1 MKLSTDTNF
10 VKPEPRK
17 NVAAVACV
25 VDRSFPR
32 CHLGTMSAIAEKKA
46 RLVARI
52 PSGVR
57 KTIQAAADLEGA
69 SLNNFVVQAA
79 HRQAQ
84 EILERETIIRLNREQ
99 TKRVFGLLDKPP
111 KPNAALRSAKAI
123 HRKLVRA

>member
-1 MKLSTDTNF
+1 M
-10 VKPEPRK
+10 P
-17 NVAAVACV
+17 AV
-25 VDRSFPR
+25 
-32 CHLGTMSAIAEKKA
+32 IEKKS

-52 PSGVR
+52 PSAVR

-69 SLNNFVVQAA
+69 TLNHFVVQAA

-99 TKRVFGLLDKPP
+99 TKRVFDLLDKPP
-111 KPNAALRSAKAI
+111 KPNAALIAAKAA

>member
-1 MKLSTDTNF
+1 MS
-10 VKPEPRK
+10 
-17 NVAAVACV
+17 AVAGKN
-25 VDRSFPR
+25 S
-32 CHLGTMSAIAEKKA
+32 

-69 SLNNFVVQAA
+69 SLNHFVVQAA

-99 TKRVFGLLDKPP
+99 TKRVFELLDKPP
-111 KPNAALRSAKAI
+111 KPNAVLLSAKNV

>member
-1 MKLSTDTNF
+1 M
-10 VKPEPRK
+10 P
-17 NVAAVACV
+17 AA
-25 VDRSFPR
+25 
-32 CHLGTMSAIAEKKA
+32 AEKKS

-52 PSGVR
+52 PAGVR

-69 SLNNFVVQAA
+69 SLNTFVVQAA

-99 TKRVFGLLDKPP
+99 TKRVFELLDKPP
-111 KPNAALRSAKAI
+111 KPNAALLSAKAT

>member
-1 MKLSTDTNF
+1 
-10 VKPEPRK
+10 
-17 NVAAVACV
+17 
-25 VDRSFPR
+25 
-32 CHLGTMSAIAEKKA
+32 MSAADEKKS

-52 PSGVR
+52 PACVR

-69 SLNNFVVQAA
+69 SLNKFVVQAA

-99 TKRVFGLLDKPP
+99 TRRVFELLDKPP
-111 KPNAALRSAKAI
+111 EPKAALLSAKAI

>member
-1 MKLSTDTNF
+1 
-10 VKPEPRK
+10 
-17 NVAAVACV
+17 
-25 VDRSFPR
+25 
-32 CHLGTMSAIAEKKA
+32 MSAIVEKNS

-52 PSGVR
+52 PSALR

-69 SLNNFVVQAA
+69 SLNHFVVHAA

-99 TKRVFGLLDKPP
+99 TRRVFELLDKPP
-111 KPNAALRSAKAI
+111 KPNAALRSAKAV

>member
-1 MKLSTDTNF
+1 
-10 VKPEPRK
+10 
-17 NVAAVACV
+17 
-25 VDRSFPR
+25 
-32 CHLGTMSAIAEKKA
+32 MSAIAEKKA

-52 PSGVR
+52 PAGVR
-57 KTIQAAADLEGA
+57 KTIQAAADLEGT

-99 TKRVFGLLDKPP
+99 TKRVFDLLDKPP
-111 KPNAALRSAKAI
+111 KPNAALLSAKAV

>member
-1 MKLSTDTNF
+1 
-10 VKPEPRK
+10 
-17 NVAAVACV
+17 
-25 VDRSFPR
+25 
-32 CHLGTMSAIAEKKA
+32 MSAIAEKKS

-57 KTIQAAADLEGA
+57 KTIQAAADLEGT
-69 SLNNFVVQAA
+69 SLNNFVVQTA

-99 TKRVFGLLDKPP
+99 TKRVFELLDKPP
-111 KPNAALRSAKAI
+111 KPNAALLSAKAV